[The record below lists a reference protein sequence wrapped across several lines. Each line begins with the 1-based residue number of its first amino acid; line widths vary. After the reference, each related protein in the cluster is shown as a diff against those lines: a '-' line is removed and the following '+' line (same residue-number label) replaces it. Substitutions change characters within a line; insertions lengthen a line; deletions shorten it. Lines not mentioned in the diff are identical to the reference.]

1 MSLNFFSIRFFA
13 KNTHTLRRSQKE
25 GERAEVGLGGV
36 GGVGVEMWSGGGRQR
51 TWSDGALF
59 CQNETKTTWHRVSND
74 SVQYHNVTH
83 PKLIITLIIYA
94 KRQQQTI
101 TEVWLGGLF
110 NLVCDQHTVSNGII

>member
-1 MSLNFFSIRFFA
+1 M
-13 KNTHTLRRSQKE
+13 
-25 GERAEVGLGGV
+25 GLGGV

-83 PKLIITLIIYA
+83 AKLIITLIIYA
-94 KRQQQTI
+94 KQQQQTI
-101 TEVWLGGLF
+101 TSLKILAEWPFKSRV
-110 NLVCDQHTVSNGII
+110 DQHTVSNGII